1 MANRPGGDR
10 RSLHRFVLPGRN
22 LHQNPQSPFEPDM
35 PADPPDLDLYRFD
48 DRLSDEDRGLRD
60 RIRTFVDTRFLPVV
74 NEYWDRHD
82 FPVDLIR
89 EMGDLGC
96 FGATIQGWGCPG
108 LTPRTNGMI
117 MRELERGDSGLRTM
131 ASVQSSLAMNAV
143 RFFGSDAQ
151 RDHWLPR
158 MRTGEA
164 LGCFGLTEPGFGSN
178 PGGMIT
184 TARRRDGGWS
194 LSGHKMWIGNADI
207 ADVAIVWAKAEGF
220 DVDPEGSKSIRGFLV
235 PTDRP
240 GFKAELIKN
249 KYSLRVART
258 SRIEFEDVPLDEDD
272 LLPESGGL
280 RSPLTCLDQAR
291 FGIAWGVIGAAEACL
306 QDVVRHAGVREVFGR
321 TLDHYQLTQD
331 KMSECWIRIVQMQ
344 AIADRLA
351 DLKEAG
357 DGSGPQVSLAK
368 TSACESAQIVAR
380 LCRDLLGG
388 VGILDDHCVMRHMI
402 NLESVATYEGT
413 RDIHR
418 LVLGRELTGASAFF

>member
-1 MANRPGGDR
+1 
-10 RSLHRFVLPGRN
+10 
-22 LHQNPQSPFEPDM
+22 M
-35 PADPPDLDLYRFD
+35 PADPPDLDLYQFD
-48 DRLSDEDRGLRD
+48 DRLSDQDRDLRD
-60 RIRTFVDTRFLPVV
+60 RIREFVDGRFLPVV

-82 FPVDLIR
+82 FPVDLVK

-96 FGATIQGWGCPG
+96 FGATIDGWGCPG
-108 LTPRTNGMI
+108 LTPRTNGVI

-143 RFFGSDAQ
+143 RFFGSDVQ
-151 RDHWLPR
+151 RDHWLPL

-178 PGGMIT
+178 PSGMTT
-184 TARRRDGGWS
+184 TARRVDGGWS
-194 LSGHKMWIGNADI
+194 LSGNKMWIGNADI

-220 DVDPEGSKSIRGFLV
+220 DDDPEGARAIRGFLV

-258 SRIEFEDVPLDEDD
+258 SRIELENVPLTHED
-272 LLPESGGL
+272 LLPDSGGL

-306 QDVVRHAGVREVFGR
+306 QDVVRHAGVREVFGK

-344 AIADRLA
+344 AIADRLS

-357 DGSGPQVSLAK
+357 GGTGPQVSLAK

-418 LVLGRELTGASAFF
+418 LVLGRELTGTSAFF

>member
-1 MANRPGGDR
+1 MT
-10 RSLHRFVLPGRN
+10 
-22 LHQNPQSPFEPDM
+22 
-35 PADPPDLDLYRFD
+35 ADAPDLDLYRFD
-48 DRLSDEDRGLRD
+48 DRLTEEERGYRD
-60 RIRTFVDTRFLPVV
+60 RVRRLVDDRFLPLV

-82 FPVDLIR
+82 FPVELVR
-89 EMGDLGC
+89 EMGEIGC
-96 FGATIQGWGCPG
+96 FGATIDGWGCPG
-108 LTPRTNGMI
+108 LSPRANGVI

-143 RFFGSDAQ
+143 KFFGSDAQ
-151 RDHWLPR
+151 RDHWLPL

-178 PGGMIT
+178 PGGMVT
-184 TARRRDGGWS
+184 TARRDGAGWK
-194 LSGHKMWIGNADI
+194 LSGGKMWIGNADI
-207 ADVAIVWAKAEGF
+207 ADVAIIWAKAEGV
-220 DVDPEGSKSIRGFLV
+220 DEDPERSRAIRGFLV

-258 SRIEFEDVPLDEDD
+258 SRVHLEDVPLTEDD
-272 LLPESGGL
+272 LLPGSGGL

-291 FGIAWGVIGAAEACL
+291 FGIAWGVVGAAEACL
-306 QDVVRHAGVREVFGR
+306 QDVVRHAGGREIFGK

-351 DLKEAG
+351 ELKA
-357 DGSGPQVSLAK
+357 DGHGTGPQVSLAK

-380 LCRDLLGG
+380 ICRDLLGG
-388 VGILDDHCVMRHMI
+388 VGILDEHCVMRHMI

-418 LVLGRELTGASAFF
+418 LVLGRELTGVSAFF

>member
-1 MANRPGGDR
+1 MSA
-10 RSLHRFVLPGRN
+10 
-22 LHQNPQSPFEPDM
+22 QN
-35 PADPPDLDLYRFD
+35 PDLDLYRFD
-48 DRLSDEDRGLRD
+48 DRLSPEDRQLRD
-60 RIRTFVDTRFLPVV
+60 RVREFVDGRFLPVV

-82 FPVDLIR
+82 FPVELVR
-89 EMGDLGC
+89 EMGEIGC
-96 FGATIQGWGCPG
+96 FGATIDGWGCPG
-108 LTPRTNGMI
+108 LTPRTNGVI

-143 RFFGSDAQ
+143 LYFGSDAQ
-151 RDHWLPR
+151 KDHWLPR
-158 MRTGEA
+158 MRSGES

-184 TARRRDGGWS
+184 TARRVDGGWS
-194 LSGHKMWIGNADI
+194 LSGGKMWIGNADV
-207 ADVAIVWAKAEGF
+207 ADVAIIWAKTEGL
-220 DVDPEGSKSIRGFLV
+220 DDEPDSSRSIRGFLV

-240 GFKAELIKN
+240 GFKAELIRN

-258 SRIEFEDVPLDEDD
+258 SRIELENVPLTDDD

-306 QDVVRHAGVREVFGR
+306 QDVVKHAGVREVFGK

-351 DLKEAG
+351 DLKAEG

-388 VGILDDHCVMRHMI
+388 VGILDEHCVMRHMI

>member
-1 MANRPGGDR
+1 MSNSKPPNVF
-10 RSLHRFVLPGRN
+10 S
-22 LHQNPQSPFEPDM
+22 
-35 PADPPDLDLYRFD
+35 PDLDLYGFD
-48 DRLSDEDRGLRD
+48 DRLSPEEILVRD
-60 RIRTFVDTRFLPVV
+60 RVRTFVAERFLPVV
-74 NEYWDRHD
+74 NDHWDRHD
-82 FPVDLIR
+82 FPVGLVR
-89 EMGDLGC
+89 EMGDAGC
-96 FGATIQGWGCPG
+96 FGATIEGWGCPA
-108 LTPRTNGMI
+108 LSPRANGVI

-131 ASVQSSLAMNAV
+131 ASVQSSLAMNAI

-178 PGGMIT
+178 PGGMT
-184 TARRRDGGWS
+184 TMAKRVDGGWS
-194 LSGHKMWIGNADI
+194 LSGGKMWIGNADI
-207 ADVAIVWAKAEGF
+207 ADVAIIWAKAEGF
-220 DVDPEGSKSIRGFLV
+220 DDDPQSSRAIRGFLV

-240 GFKAELIKN
+240 GFKAELIHN

-258 SRIEFEDVPLDEDD
+258 SRISLEEVPLTDDD

-306 QDVVRHAGVREVFGR
+306 QDVVRHAGGREVFGK

-351 DLKEAG
+351 ELKARG
-357 DGSGPQVSLAK
+357 GGTGPQVSLAK

-380 LCRDLLGG
+380 ICRDLLGG
-388 VGILDDHCVMRHMI
+388 VGILDEHCVMRHMI

-418 LVLGRELTGASAFF
+418 LVLGRELTGVSAFF

>member
-1 MANRPGGDR
+1 MSA
-10 RSLHRFVLPGRN
+10 
-22 LHQNPQSPFEPDM
+22 QN
-35 PADPPDLDLYRFD
+35 PDLDLYRFD
-48 DRLSDEDRGLRD
+48 DRLSPEDRQLRD
-60 RIRTFVDTRFLPVV
+60 RVREFVDGRFLPVV

-82 FPVDLIR
+82 FPVELVR
-89 EMGDLGC
+89 EMGEIGC
-96 FGATIQGWGCPG
+96 FGATIDGWGCSG
-108 LTPRTNGMI
+108 LTARTNGVI

-143 RFFGSDAQ
+143 LYFGSDAQ
-151 RDHWLPR
+151 KNYWLPL
-158 MRTGEA
+158 MRSGEA

-178 PGGMIT
+178 PGGMTT
-184 TARRRDGGWS
+184 TARRVDGGWS
-194 LSGHKMWIGNADI
+194 LSGGKMWIGNADI
-207 ADVAIVWAKAEGF
+207 ADVAIIWAKTEGL
-220 DVDPEGSKSIRGFLV
+220 DDEPDSSRSIRGFLV

-240 GFKAELIKN
+240 GFKAELIRN

-258 SRIEFEDVPLDEDD
+258 SRIELENVPLTEDD

-306 QDVVRHAGVREVFGR
+306 QDVVRHAGVREVFGK

-351 DLKEAG
+351 DLKEEG
-357 DGSGPQVSLAK
+357 NGSGPQVSLAK

-388 VGILDDHCVMRHMI
+388 VGILDEHCVMRHMI

>member
-1 MANRPGGDR
+1 MRASAGPGG
-10 RSLHRFVLPGRN
+10 S
-22 LHQNPQSPFEPDM
+22 NPITITRTPSFEPDM
-35 PADPPDLDLYRFD
+35 PTDSPDLDLYRFD
-48 DRLSDEDRGLRD
+48 DRLSEADRSLRD
-60 RIRTFVDTRFLPVV
+60 RLRDFVDDRFLPVV
-74 NEYWDRHD
+74 NDHWDRHD
-82 FPVDLIR
+82 FPVELIR
-89 EMGDLGC
+89 EMGELGC
-96 FGATIQGWGCPG
+96 FGATIEGWGCPG
-108 LTPRTNGMI
+108 LSSRTNGMI

-131 ASVQSSLAMNAV
+131 ASVQSSLAMNAIK
-143 RFFGSDAQ
+143 FFGSDDQ

-158 MRTGEA
+158 MRSGES

-178 PGGMIT
+178 PSGMLT
-184 TARRRDGGWS
+184 KASRVDGGWS
-194 LSGHKMWIGNADI
+194 LSGRKMWIGNADI
-207 ADVAIVWAKAEGF
+207 ADVAIIWAKAEGF
-220 DVDPEGSKSIRGFLV
+220 DHDPDDSRAIRGFLV

-240 GFKAELIKN
+240 GFKAELIRN

-258 SRIEFEDVPLDEDD
+258 STIDLENVRISDED
-272 LLPESGGL
+272 LLPQSGGL

-306 QDVVRHAGVREVFGR
+306 QDVVRHAGAREVFGK

-351 DLKEAG
+351 DLKQAG
-357 DGSGPQVSLAK
+357 HGSGPQVSLAK

-418 LVLGRELTGASAFF
+418 LVLGRELTGTSAFF